1 MPSTKKPRTVR
12 HGTGDIAAAMRKKY
26 SADAY
31 ALLFEVGN
39 STGFQC
45 SRHADAICMS
55 LWPSRGL
62 DVSGFEFKASRTDW
76 QKELKDPA
84 KAEAILQYCDFWWLV
99 IASPEIVKA
108 GELPSG
114 WGLMSLNGRGTL
126 DVVTPAARLNAKQW
140 PREFIAA
147 VLRSAA
153 DPVAAIYNTALM
165 RAREEGRKSE
175 SEYHER
181 QVKRLEDDL
190 SQLRRQVTEFEHAT
204 GVAIATR
211 YGGVSARE
219 FKLAIESLNDKSLE
233 NHVAD
238 VQAIAQS
245 LDRLRNE
252 LTTEL
257 AGIEKLRPKPVNQ

>member
-1 MPSTKKPRTVR
+1 MPAQKTRTVR

-147 VLRSAA
+147 ILRSAA
-153 DPVAAIYNTALM
+153 DPVAAVDNAALA
-165 RAREEGRKSE
+165 RAREEGRRSE
-175 SEYHER
+175 VESSER
-181 QVKRLEDDL
+181 VRKKLENAL
-190 SQLRRQVTEFEHAT
+190 SELRREVVTFENTT
-204 GVAIATR
+204 GVAISKR
-211 YGGVSARE
+211 YGGISARE
-219 FKLAIESLNDKSLE
+219 FKLAMDSLNDKSLTD
-233 NHVAD
+233 HVAA
-238 VQAIAQS
+238 VKSIASS
-245 LDRLRNE
+245 LDRLRG
-252 LTTEL
+252 EL
-257 AGIEKLRPKPVNQ
+257 AAELIGIEKLQSQNGVSS